1 LTSIRQPYRRSCQ
14 NLSSQTVPT
23 HLLRFRDA
31 ARSIGLKSASLFD
44 LYAEEGST
52 VHRFRCP
59 VFNRY
64 PTFMNLA
71 TDYSV
76 VFCVSVK
83 SAARLTRSPLKTTS
97 EMRSVAV
104 MSVSGFP
111 STISRSAS

>member
-1 LTSIRQPYRRSCQ
+1 MEVQCSGLGARGSG
-14 NLSSQTVPT
+14 
-23 HLLRFRDA
+23 LRA
-31 ARSIGLKSASLFD
+31 QGSGLGGQGSGLGGQGSGLRAQGSGVRAQG
-44 LYAEEGST
+44 AE
-52 VHRFRCP
+52 RP
-59 VFNRY
+59 ND
-64 PTFMNLA
+64 PNDPN
-71 TDYSV
+71 DYSV